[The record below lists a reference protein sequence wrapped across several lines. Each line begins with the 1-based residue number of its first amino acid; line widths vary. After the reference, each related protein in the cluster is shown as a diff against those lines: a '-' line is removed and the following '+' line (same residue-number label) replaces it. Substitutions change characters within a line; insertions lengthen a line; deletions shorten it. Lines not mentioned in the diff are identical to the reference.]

1 MSPLYVPRKRKSA
14 LSQSKGGLSC
24 SGNIK
29 PSISLI
35 SLFFSILTSMSLF
48 DKFACG
54 PAVRHTPDQNCEL
67 DPITHPKVGH
77 L

>member
-14 LSQSKGGLSC
+14 LSQSKSG
-24 SGNIK
+24 SGNRK

-54 PAVRHTPDQNCEL
+54 PAVRHTPDQNCEV